1 MLSNHPYRYILV
13 VVVALATGM
22 TSCKKSSY
30 LTDGGLANA
39 KTSLTTYDYLK
50 QHPYH
55 YFDTTILIID
65 HFNLKDS
72 VNNSKTFFAFTDY
85 AVSTLMN
92 TLGVTTLDELYDSLS
107 SKFVTQYLFGQTIT
121 LDGANTA
128 GTVYTNWAGASAA
141 PCGVR
146 KLAASEAIYLTSST
160 LVENYFVLQ
169 YIKVNGVLDGSPG
182 APATD
187 PTDVY
192 LSCQTTGIE
201 TSSGTTLHVL
211 ANNATLQ
218 NL

>member
-1 MLSNHPYRYILV
+1 
-13 VVVALATGM
+13 
-22 TSCKKSSY
+22 
-30 LTDGGLANA
+30 
-39 KTSLTTYDYLK
+39 
-50 QHPYH
+50 
-55 YFDTTILIID
+55 
-65 HFNLKDS
+65 
-72 VNNSKTFFAFTDY
+72 
-85 AVSTLMN
+85 MN

-107 SKFVTQYLFGQTIT
+107 SKFVTQYMFGETIT

-128 GTVYTNWAGASAA
+128 GIAYTNWAGASA

-146 KLAASEAIYLTSST
+146 KLAATEYISLTNST
-160 LVENYFVLQ
+160 LAENYYILQ

-182 APATD
+182 APAND